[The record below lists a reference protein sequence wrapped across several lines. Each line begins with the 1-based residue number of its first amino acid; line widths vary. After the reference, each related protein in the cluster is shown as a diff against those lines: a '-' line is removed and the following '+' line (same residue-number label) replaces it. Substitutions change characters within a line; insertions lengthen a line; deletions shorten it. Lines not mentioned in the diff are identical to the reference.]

1 VKLAFPS
8 SWAIVLAL
16 LIAPALM
23 LACAIPLPTSEGGAA
38 LPLSTPSLPSQ
49 APTPAFGAAP
59 SPAGALP
66 GEAAPSLHLQ
76 RRLVL
81 GRLIATP
88 VPASSPAQAA
98 GALARGHLAQAH
110 LAQAL
115 TATDQF
121 TVEIRPDLDLA
132 PGALGPGEAA
142 GKHAA
147 QGLNGIN
154 ANNGIDGAQGAGALS
169 ASSVAASVVAL
180 AGVDALLVGRF
191 ETWPPPGQS
200 PTRAAESVKGMSSTA
215 RFVLHALDP
224 RSGEPIV
231 AISTLREAPSLEEA
245 LARAATEAARA
256 LAARLAELPWQAYLL
271 RVDGD
276 RVRLSA
282 GEAQGLGAGTELD
295 VQTLGDRVRSRRSGL
310 LITLPGQRVA
320 RLRVDGNASARLV
333 QGSLVGLDLRNLVAR
348 LPSSEGAPAG
358 FSGAPHAIPVPPQPT
373 RNSP

>member
-1 VKLAFPS
+1 
-8 SWAIVLAL
+8 
-16 LIAPALM
+16 M
-23 LACAIPLPTSEGGAA
+23 
-38 LPLSTPSLPSQ
+38 
-49 APTPAFGAAP
+49 
-59 SPAGALP
+59 
-66 GEAAPSLHLQ
+66 
-76 RRLVL
+76 L

-88 VPASSPAQAA
+88 ALASSPAQAA
-98 GALARGHLAQAH
+98 GALARDHLAQAH

-115 TATDQF
+115 AATDQF
-121 TVEIRPDLDLA
+121 TVEIRPDLDLE
-132 PGALGPGEAA
+132 PGAMGPGETA
-142 GKHAA
+142 GTHSA
-147 QGLNGIN
+147 QGMNGIN
-154 ANNGIDGAQGAGALS
+154 ANNGVDGAQGAGAVS
-169 ASSVAASVVAL
+169 AASVAASVAAL

-200 PTRAAESVKGMSSTA
+200 PTKAAESSKGTSSTA

-224 RSGEPIV
+224 RSGESIV
-231 AISTLREAPSLEEA
+231 AISTLRDAPSLEEA

-256 LAARLAELPWQAYLL
+256 LAARLAELPWQAFLL

-282 GEAQGLGAGTELD
+282 GEAQGLRAGADLE

-333 QGSLVGLDLRNLVAR
+333 QGSLAGLDLRTLVAR
-348 LPSSEGAPAG
+348 LPLSDGAPAG
-358 FSGAPHAIPVPPQPT
+358 FSGAPHSISLPPQPT